1 MVLKQFIVDA
11 FVRGPFSGN
20 PAAVVPLDTWPPDEL
35 MQAIAAQ
42 NNLSETA
49 FFAPLEDVE
58 QQGRR
63 ARSYQ
68 LRWFT
73 PTTEVDLCGHAT
85 LATAH
90 VIARELN
97 DADDGAW
104 IVFETRSGRLEVDV
118 SLGEYAMSLPAAA
131 PNPASDGSD
140 VLDALGEVH
149 GEVFEAFND
158 RVVIFESSE
167 EVRGCRPDFAALAK
181 LGLRAVCVTAPADS
195 DEYDFVTRVF
205 APGVGIDEDPAT
217 GSAQC
222 VLGPYWVE
230 RLGRSPVRCDQLSV
244 RGAAL
249 TTHWQSGEPQVT
261 VIGRCSTFSR
271 GELAIPR

>member
-20 PAAVVPLDTWPPDEL
+20 PAAVVPVESWPSDEL

-49 FFAPLEDVE
+49 FFLPVADDESD
-58 QQGRR
+58 GRR
-63 ARSYQ
+63 MHRFH

-90 VIARELN
+90 VVARELH
-97 DADDGAW
+97 DADEGSW

-118 SLGEYAMSLPAAA
+118 SLGEYAMSLPAIRSKAA
-131 PNPASDGSD
+131 VDGGAILAALGFDDGS
-140 VLDALGEVH
+140 VMGAG
-149 GEVFEAFND
+149 GD
-158 RVVIFESSE
+158 RLVVVADQAAVST
-167 EVRGCRPDFAALAK
+167 CAPDFTALAE
-181 LGLRAVCVTAPADS
+181 LEIRAICVTAPAGS

-222 VLGPYWVE
+222 ALGPYWIE
-230 RLGRSPVRCDQLSV
+230 RLGQSPVRCEQLST

-249 TTHWQSGEPQVT
+249 TTHWQAGDPQVT

-271 GELAIPR
+271 GEITVAR